1 MALSALFVSVAQNR
15 NIGIFFC
22 CCNFQFDAILRYFE
36 ALSYV
41 MHNLTLPV
49 GSYEY
54 YMIYLLQ
61 LQGNAGQPGLIG
73 TMGSAGK
80 PVGKPP
86 NGFAINVQE

>member
-1 MALSALFVSVAQNR
+1 
-15 NIGIFFC
+15 
-22 CCNFQFDAILRYFE
+22 
-36 ALSYV
+36 
-41 MHNLTLPV
+41 MHNPALPV
-49 GSYEY
+49 GYYEH

-86 NGFAINVQE
+86 NGFTINVQE

>member
-1 MALSALFVSVAQNR
+1 
-15 NIGIFFC
+15 
-22 CCNFQFDAILRYFE
+22 
-36 ALSYV
+36 
-41 MHNLTLPV
+41 MHNPALPE
-49 GSYEY
+49 GYYEH

-86 NGFAINVQE
+86 NGFTINVQE